1 MSADIT
7 QVEMAVLQAQ
17 AEAAVATRN
26 YLAQHG
32 DRDACGF
39 AWVNIY
45 GIRSNSKLGKALQAA
60 GFRKSWERGV
70 LQFWNPAKSGTQS
83 VSALEAGAYAFAER
97 IKQNLGIEQCYAGS
111 RLD

>member
-7 QVEMAVLQAQ
+7 QVEVVVLEAQ
-17 AEAAVATRN
+17 VEAAKATRAF
-26 YLAQHG
+26 LAQYG

-83 VSALEAGAYAFAER
+83 ISALEAGAYAFADVL
-97 IKQNLGIEQCYAGS
+97 KQKLGIEKCYAGS